1 MGFAV
6 LVLCVIVALVLLVAS
21 FGARLAA
28 VARPMRFAAAILVLF
43 GFAMASMVYVP
54 SDSVGI
60 VHKNMLGS
68 SLKEGKIVAV
78 DGEMGVQ
85 ADMLAPG
92 LHLWYWPL
100 IYNVD
105 TVPLVEVQ
113 SGQVGLIETTDG
125 LPLDEGQLFAPEW
138 KNDEIQKMLDG
149 RYFLTT
155 GKGRKGKQV
164 TVLTPGKYRLNTRLY
179 NVRMVDQTEIL
190 QGEVGVLKAN
200 FGKPASI
207 ILNRDNR
214 PDDKI
219 TEEPIV
225 LAKAGEMGIRQE
237 VLLPGK
243 YPLNTEAYTLVEMW
257 TTEMVAQFAA
267 LPVASRGEYGN
278 QADKAAYKSAKALG
292 QQTQQQIAQ
301 EKVLHAS
308 PMEEREIT
316 VRTSDGFTFPVDVR
330 IEYFVSAANAPVVVS
345 KLGDDE
351 GDRFR
356 NALNSAV
363 RAIFRNNAETVRALD
378 YVQQRSMQETQS
390 LTALVSQMERYGV
403 TVTAVRIGNVGD
415 DESLGALL
423 KTQTDRELAKQEQ
436 LTFQEQQKAAAQ
448 KKELARATQES
459 EEEKK
464 LATASY
470 SVKIA
475 AEEQK
480 KKITEAEA
488 EAKSTTI
495 KAEAQALAYEKIAQQ
510 IGMRNA
516 AMVEI
521 LKIVGERQIQI
532 TPRIMVIGEG
542 GGGAGAGTA
551 LIGTMLDRM
560 VVEDEKG
567 TAPKEPK

>member
-1 MGFAV
+1 MGFGV
-6 LVLCVIVALVLLVAS
+6 LVLCVFIALILVVVSFGQRVHAGLKPVVRGLAAALVLAGVAMCS
-21 FGARLAA
+21 
-28 VARPMRFAAAILVLF
+28 V
-43 GFAMASMVYVP
+43 VYVP

-68 SLKEGKIVAV
+68 SLKEGKIIAV
-78 DGEMGVQ
+78 NGEMGPQ
-85 ADMLAPG
+85 AETLPPG
-92 LHLWYWPL
+92 IHLWYWPL
-100 IYNVD
+100 VYNVD
-105 TVPLVEVQ
+105 YEPLVEIE
-113 SGQVGLIETTDG
+113 SGMVGLIEAADG
-125 LPLDEGQLFAPEW
+125 LPMDEGQLFAPEW
-138 KNDEIQKMLDG
+138 TPAEFQGMLDA
-149 RYFLTT
+149 RTFLTT

-164 TVLTPGKYRLNTRLY
+164 SVLTPGRYRLNSRLF
-179 NVRMVDQTEIL
+179 RITMVEQTEIL

-207 ILNRDNR
+207 VHAREGAAGE
-214 PDDKI
+214 PGG
-219 TEEPIV
+219 EPII
-225 LAKAGEMGIRQE
+225 LAKEGEMGIRQG

-243 YPLNTEAYTLVEMW
+243 YPLNTEAYTLIEMW

-267 LPVASRGEYGN
+267 LPVSNRN
-278 QADKAAYKSAKALG
+278 DLQQQSDRFKG
-292 QQTQQQIAQ
+292 QQSTGQ

-308 PMEEREIT
+308 AMEEREIT
-316 VRTSDGFTFPVDVR
+316 VRTTDGFTFPVDVR
-330 IEYFVSAANAPVVVS
+330 IEYFISAANAPVVVG

-363 RAIFRNNAETVRALD
+363 RAIFRNNAETVNALN
-378 YVQQRSMQETQS
+378 YVQQRSKQESES
-390 LTALVSQMERYGV
+390 LKALTSQMSRYGV

-415 DESLGALL
+415 EETLGALL

-448 KKELARATQES
+448 KKELTRATQES

-480 KKITEAEA
+480 RKITEAEA
-488 EAKSTTI
+488 EAKSVTI
-495 KAEAQALAYEKIAQQ
+495 KAIAQAEAYEKIALQ
-510 IGMRNA
+510 IGKSNA
-516 AMVEI
+516 ALIEI
-521 LKIVGERQIQI
+521 LKIVGERNIQI
-532 TPRIMVIGEG
+532 TPRIMVMGSQNG
-542 GGGAGAGTA
+542 GGGDAGTA

-560 VVEDEKG
+560 VKDEDAAKAG
-567 TAPKEPK
+567 APK